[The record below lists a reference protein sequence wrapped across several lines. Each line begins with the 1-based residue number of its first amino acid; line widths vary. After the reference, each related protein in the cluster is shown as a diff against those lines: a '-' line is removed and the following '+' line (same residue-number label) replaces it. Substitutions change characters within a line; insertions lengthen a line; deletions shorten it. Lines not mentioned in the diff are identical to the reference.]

1 MMDGSNQST
10 TYTIKLGNQTFQV
23 QISSH
28 DATLSGLQSAI
39 EAATGVLV
47 RQQKLLC
54 KGKVIAVPNDAQR
67 SPATLA
73 AVGITPGEKIMLLAT
88 PSAMMRSDHSISR
101 GGAQRQRGKHTSSVS
116 TKEPCKYTTDD
127 TSIKQRTAAWKRTGI
142 VGLRDL
148 KLSDIP
154 ADVFETGEVVRV
166 LDCGNNQLTTISSS
180 PFSKLLGLEKL
191 RLSFNA
197 LTDDGVPWA
206 ELAALPRLAVL
217 TLDHNRLTSLP
228 ATCLSTHCLG
238 PHLLKLALDHNK
250 LTSLPDSISCLT
262 SLKALSVA
270 SNQLTELPSGLS
282 QCTALEELDASSN
295 PIHSLPI
302 QWSDA
307 EYKGF
312 QKLEI
317 LALDATLI
325 DTLPSAIFQTP
336 SLRRLSLHGAPI
348 SLDQLA
354 SIPGYDA
361 YEARRQAVTNKQH
374 DLKVLKDRE
383 GGYDAGADSQEW
395 ERWRSR
401 P

>member
-10 TYTIKLGNQTFQV
+10 TYNIKLGNQTFQV

-28 DATLSGLQSAI
+28 DATLSDLQSAI

-54 KGKVIAVPNDAQR
+54 KGKVIALPNAANR

-88 PSAMMRSDHSISR
+88 PSAMRRSDQSIS
-101 GGAQRQRGKHTSSVS
+101 GGGTHGPRGKHTSNVS
-116 TKEPCKYTTDD
+116 TKELSKYTTDD

-142 VGLRDL
+142 VGIRDL

-197 LTDDGVPWA
+197 LTDDGVPWD

-217 TLDHNRLTSLP
+217 TLDHNRLTGLP
-228 ATCLSTHCLG
+228 ATCLSSIG

-270 SNQLTELPSGLS
+270 SNQLAELPPGLS
-282 QCTALEELDASSN
+282 QCTALEELDACSN
-295 PIHSLPI
+295 PICSLPV

-312 QKLEI
+312 QKLET

-325 DTLPSAIFQTP
+325 DTLPSAIFQAP

-348 SLDQLA
+348 TLNQLA

-401 P
+401 S

>member
-1 MMDGSNQST
+1 MMDKSNQST
-10 TYTIKLGNQTFQV
+10 TYTVKLGNQTFQV
-23 QISSH
+23 QVSSH
-28 DATLSGLQSAI
+28 EATLSDLQLAI

-54 KGKVIAVPNDAQR
+54 KGKVIAVPNAANR
-67 SPATLA
+67 SPTTLV
-73 AVGITPGEKIMLLAT
+73 AVGITPGEKLMLLAT
-88 PSAMMRSDHSISR
+88 PSAMRRSDHGMSG
-101 GGAQRQRGKHTSSVS
+101 GGAQRQKGKHTSNVS
-116 TKEPCKYTTDD
+116 TAKELSKYTIND
-127 TSIKQRTAAWKRTGI
+127 TSIKQRTVAWKRTGI

-154 ADVFETGEVVRV
+154 ADVFETGEIVRV
-166 LDCGNNQLTTISSS
+166 LDCGNNQLSTVSPS

-197 LTDDGVPWA
+197 LTDDGVAWD

-228 ATCLSTHCLG
+228 ATCLPGLG

-270 SNQLTELPSGLS
+270 SNQLAELPSGLS

-295 PIHSLPI
+295 PIRSLPLK
-302 QWSDA
+302 WSDA
-307 EYKGF
+307 EYRGF
-312 QKLEI
+312 QKLET

-325 DTLPSAIFQTP
+325 DTLPSAIFQAP
-336 SLRRLSLHGAPI
+336 SLRRLSLHGAPVT
-348 SLDQLA
+348 LDQLA

-395 ERWRSR
+395 ERWRSG
-401 P
+401 